1 MANKAYKQAQN
12 RKKRLLKTYHEVEG
26 MKSHITGSGVWYDEA
41 RGFYYKYTASNTPGY
56 AKMLRRI
63 SNKKIRRSVD
73 VGNHSIYRK
82 SYDYKWELF

>member
-1 MANKAYKQAQN
+1 MAYNQARSRNKK
-12 RKKRLLKTYHEVEG
+12 LLKTFKEIEG
-26 MKSHITGSGVWYDEA
+26 MRKHHTGSGVWYDED

-63 SNKKIRRSVD
+63 SNKKVRKSAE
-73 VGNHSIYRK
+73 VGNYGAYRK